1 MCYNLFIKW
10 KEIKPMNETKF
21 LVIDTETT
29 NSIDDPFC
37 YDIGFIVIDETGKV
51 YEKHSYVVADVF
63 LDSELMASAYFAEKI
78 PQYWEDIKNGKRILR
93 RLKTIRSILR
103 DVMTQH
109 EINMVCAYNCAF
121 DVRSGNYTQR
131 YLTSSKYRYFYPY
144 GTQFM
149 DILKLAREI
158 LKTDENYKVFC
169 KENNYL
175 TEKGQNRYTAEIVY
189 RYLFDKDFVEEHT
202 GLADCLIEAQIM
214 VKLMGE
220 NPNVDFKLW

>member
-1 MCYNLFIKW
+1 M
-10 KEIKPMNETKF
+10 TKYIV
-21 LVIDTETT
+21 LDTETT
-29 NSIDDPFC
+29 NSLDDPIT
-37 YDIGFIVIDETGKV
+37 YDIGWAVIDENGEV
-51 YEKHSYVVADVF
+51 YETASYVVADVF
-63 LDSELMASAYFAEKI
+63 LDRELMESAYFADKI
-78 PQYWEDIKNGKRILR
+78 PQYWEDIENGERILR

-109 EINMVCAYNCAF
+109 KINMVCAYNCAF

-144 GTQFM
+144 NTQFL
-149 DILKLAREI
+149 DILKLARNI
-158 LKTDENYKVFC
+158 LKTDENYKAFC

-189 RYLFDKDFVEEHT
+189 RYLFDKDFEEEHT

-214 VKLMGE
+214 VKLMNE
-220 NPNVDFKLW
+220 NPNIDFKLW

>member
-1 MCYNLFIKW
+1 MID
-10 KEIKPMNETKF
+10 NETLF
-21 LVIDTETT
+21 LVVDTETT
-29 NSIDDPFC
+29 NSIDDPFA
-37 YDIGFIVIDETGKV
+37 YDVGFAVVKATGEV
-51 YEKHSYVVADVF
+51 LEAHSYVVADIF
-63 LDSELMASAYFAEKI
+63 LDKDLMASAYFADKI
-78 PQYWEDIKNGKRILR
+78 PQYWEDIKSGKRILR
-93 RLKTIRSILR
+93 RFKTIKSILR
-103 DVMTQH
+103 DVVAQYG
-109 EINMVCAYNCAF
+109 IRYVCAYNCAF

-158 LKTDENYKVFC
+158 LKIDENYKAFC

-175 TEKGQNRYTAEIVY
+175 TEKGQNRYTAEVVY

>member
-1 MCYNLFIKW
+1 MID
-10 KEIKPMNETKF
+10 NETLF
-21 LVIDTETT
+21 LVIDTETC
-29 NSIDDPFC
+29 NSIDDPFA
-37 YDIGFIVIDETGKV
+37 YDVGFAVVKATGEV
-51 YEKHSYVVADVF
+51 LEQHSYVVADVF

-158 LKTDENYKVFC
+158 LKTDENYKTFC

>member
-1 MCYNLFIKW
+1 MID
-10 KEIKPMNETKF
+10 NETLF
-21 LVIDTETT
+21 LVVDTETT
-29 NSIDDPFC
+29 NSIDDPFA
-37 YDIGFIVIDETGKV
+37 YDVGFAVVKATGEV
-51 YEKHSYVVADVF
+51 LEAHSYVVADIF
-63 LDSELMASAYFAEKI
+63 LDKDLMASAYFADKI
-78 PQYWEDIKNGKRILR
+78 PQYWEDIKSGKRILR
-93 RLKTIRSILR
+93 RFKTIKSILR
-103 DVMTQH
+103 DVVAQYG
-109 EINMVCAYNCAF
+109 IRYVCAYNCAF

-144 GTQFM
+144 GMQFM

-158 LKTDENYKVFC
+158 LKTDENYKTFC

-175 TEKGQNRYTAEIVY
+175 TERGQNRYTAEVVY
-189 RYLFDKDFVEEHT
+189 RYLFNKNFVEEHT

>member
-1 MCYNLFIKW
+1 MKKYIVF
-10 KEIKPMNETKF
+10 
-21 LVIDTETT
+21 DSETT
-29 NSIDDPFC
+29 NSINDPFC

-63 LDSELMASAYFAEKI
+63 LDSELMASAYFADKI
-78 PQYWEDIKNGKRILR
+78 PQYWEDIKTGKRILR

-109 EINMVCAYNCAF
+109 EINMICAYNCAF

-158 LKTDENYKVFC
+158 LKTDENYKTFC

-175 TEKGQNRYTAEIVY
+175 TEKGQSRYTAEVVY

-214 VKLMGE
+214 VKLMEE

>member
-1 MCYNLFIKW
+1 MRKFIV
-10 KEIKPMNETKF
+10 F
-21 LVIDTETT
+21 DTETT
-29 NSIDDPFC
+29 NTIDDPFC
-37 YDIGFIVIDETGKV
+37 YDIGFIVVDENGKV

-63 LDSELMASAYFAEKI
+63 LDSELMASAYFADKI
-78 PQYWEDIKNGKRILR
+78 PQYWEDIKNGKRTLR

-109 EINMVCAYNCAF
+109 EINKVCAYNCAF

-144 GTQFM
+144 DTQFL
-149 DILKLAREI
+149 DILKLARNI
-158 LKTDENYKVFC
+158 LKTDEDYKAFC

-189 RYLFDKDFVEEHT
+189 RYLFDKDFEEEHT

-214 VKLMGE
+214 IKLMSE
-220 NPNVDFKLW
+220 NPNIDFKLW

>member
-1 MCYNLFIKW
+1 MNT
-10 KEIKPMNETKF
+10 EIKF

-37 YDIGFIVIDETGKV
+37 YDVGFAVVNAAGEV
-51 YEKHSYVVADVF
+51 FEAHSYVVADIF
-63 LDSELMASAYFAEKI
+63 LDNELMASAYFAEKI
-78 PQYWEDIKNGKRILR
+78 PQYWEDIKTGKRQLR
-93 RLKTIRSILR
+93 RLKTIKNILR

-109 EINMVCAYNCAF
+109 NANMVCAYNCAF

-149 DILKLAREI
+149 DILKLAREV
-158 LKTDENYKVFC
+158 LKTDENYKIFC
-169 KENNYL
+169 KTNGYV
-175 TEKGQNRYTAEIVY
+175 TKKGQNRYTAEIVY
-189 RYLFDKDFVEEHT
+189 RYLFDNEFVEEHT

-220 NPNVDFKLW
+220 YPNVDFRLW

>member
-1 MCYNLFIKW
+1 MID
-10 KEIKPMNETKF
+10 NETLF

-29 NSIDDPFC
+29 NSIDDPFA
-37 YDIGFIVIDETGKV
+37 YDVGFAVVKATGEV
-51 YEKHSYVVADVF
+51 LEAHSYVVADIF
-63 LDSELMASAYFAEKI
+63 LDKDLMASAYFADKI
-78 PQYWEDIKNGKRILR
+78 PQYWEEIKSGKRILR
-93 RLKTIRSILR
+93 RYKTIKSILR
-103 DVMTQH
+103 DVVAQYG
-109 EINMVCAYNCAF
+109 IRYVCAYNCAF

-149 DILKLAREI
+149 DILKLAREV
-158 LKTDENYKVFC
+158 LKTDENYKTFC
-169 KENNYL
+169 KTNGYV

-189 RYLFDKDFVEEHT
+189 RYLFDSEFVEEHT

-220 NPNVDFKLW
+220 HPEINFNLW

>member
-1 MCYNLFIKW
+1 M
-10 KEIKPMNETKF
+10 TKYIV
-21 LVIDTETT
+21 LDTETT
-29 NSIDDPFC
+29 NSLDDPIT
-37 YDIGFIVIDETGKV
+37 YDIGWAVIDENGEV
-51 YEKHSYVVADVF
+51 YETASYVVAAVF
-63 LDSELMASAYFAEKI
+63 LDKELMESAYFADKI
-78 PQYWEDIKNGKRILR
+78 PQYWEDIENGERILR

-109 EINMVCAYNCAF
+109 KINMVCAYNCAF

-144 GTQFM
+144 NTQFL
-149 DILKLAREI
+149 DILKLARNI
-158 LKTDENYKVFC
+158 LKTDENYKAFC

-189 RYLFDKDFVEEHT
+189 RYLFDKDFEEEHT

-214 VKLMGE
+214 VKLMNE
-220 NPNVDFKLW
+220 NPNIDFKLW

>member
-1 MCYNLFIKW
+1 
-10 KEIKPMNETKF
+10 MNTETKF

-29 NSIDDPFC
+29 NSINDPFC
-37 YDIGFIVIDETGKV
+37 YDVGFAVVDGTGKV
-51 YEKHSYVVADVF
+51 YETHSYVVADIF
-63 LDSELMASAYFAEKI
+63 LDNELMESAYFKEKI
-78 PQYWEDIKNGKRILR
+78 PQYWEDIKSGKRILR

-158 LKTDENYKVFC
+158 LKTDENYKAFC

>member
-1 MCYNLFIKW
+1 MID
-10 KEIKPMNETKF
+10 NETLF
-21 LVIDTETT
+21 LVVDTETT
-29 NSIDDPFC
+29 NSIDDPFA
-37 YDIGFIVIDETGKV
+37 YDVGFAVVKATGEV
-51 YEKHSYVVADVF
+51 LESHSYVVADIF
-63 LDSELMASAYFAEKI
+63 LDKDLMASAYFADKI
-78 PQYWEDIKNGKRILR
+78 PQYWEDIKSGKRILR
-93 RLKTIRSILR
+93 RLKTIKNILR

-109 EINMVCAYNCAF
+109 NVNMVCAYNCAF

-158 LKTDENYKVFC
+158 LKTDENYKAFC

>member
-1 MCYNLFIKW
+1 MID
-10 KEIKPMNETKF
+10 NETLF

-29 NSIDDPFC
+29 NSIDDPFA
-37 YDIGFIVIDETGKV
+37 YDVGFVVVKATGEV
-51 YEKHSYVVADVF
+51 LEEHSYVVADIF
-63 LDSELMASAYFAEKI
+63 LDKDLMASAYFADKI
-78 PQYWEDIKNGKRILR
+78 PQYWEDIKSGKRQLR
-93 RLKTIRSILR
+93 RLKTIKNILR

-109 EINMVCAYNCAF
+109 NANMVCAYNCAF

-149 DILKLAREI
+149 DILKLAREV
-158 LKTDENYKVFC
+158 LKTDENYKTFC
-169 KENNYL
+169 KDNGYV
-175 TEKGQNRYTAEIVY
+175 TEKGQNRYTAEVVY
-189 RYLFDKDFVEEHT
+189 RYLFDGEFVEEHT

-220 NPNVDFKLW
+220 NPNVDFRLW

>member
-1 MCYNLFIKW
+1 MID
-10 KEIKPMNETKF
+10 NETLF

-29 NSIDDPFC
+29 NSIDDPFA
-37 YDIGFIVIDETGKV
+37 YDVGFAVVKATGEV
-51 YEKHSYVVADVF
+51 LEAHSYVVADIF
-63 LDSELMASAYFAEKI
+63 LDKDLMASAYFADKI
-78 PQYWEDIKNGKRILR
+78 PQYWEEIKSGKRILR
-93 RLKTIRSILR
+93 RYKTIKSILR
-103 DVMTQH
+103 DVVAQYGIRH
-109 EINMVCAYNCAF
+109 ICAYNCAF

-149 DILKLAREI
+149 DILKLAREV
-158 LKTDENYKVFC
+158 LKTDENYKTFC
-169 KENNYL
+169 KDNGYV

-189 RYLFDKDFVEEHT
+189 RYLFDNEFVEEHT

-220 NPNVDFKLW
+220 HPEINFNLW

>member
-1 MCYNLFIKW
+1 MID
-10 KEIKPMNETKF
+10 NETLF
-21 LVIDTETT
+21 LVLDTETT
-29 NSIDDPFC
+29 NTIDDPFA
-37 YDIGFIVIDETGKV
+37 YDVGFAVVKANGEVLET
-51 YEKHSYVVADVF
+51 HSYVVADIF
-63 LDSELMASAYFAEKI
+63 LDKDLMSSAYFADKI
-78 PQYWEDIKNGKRILR
+78 PQYWEEIKSGKRTLR
-93 RLKTIRSILR
+93 RFKTIKSILR
-103 DVMTQH
+103 DVVCQYG
-109 EINMVCAYNCAF
+109 IRYVCAYNCAF

-149 DILKLAREI
+149 DILKLAREV
-158 LKTDENYKVFC
+158 LKSDENYKIFC
-169 KENNYL
+169 KNNGYV

-189 RYLFDKDFVEEHT
+189 RYLFDADFVEEHT